1 MKILYIDPSN
11 SGISGD
17 MLLASLLGLLEDPEV
32 IIEELIEIQKYI
44 KGVSKLKIE
53 LKKTFRHEIKV
64 NYLKIDISEKKTHR
78 SVQNL
83 KDSLNTFIQDKNFSI
98 KAKEY
103 ANRVLQTL
111 IKAEAKVHDT
121 LEEKVHLHE
130 LSSVDTL
137 IDIIGVTKCLEEIGI
152 FESKFSIFCNVLPL
166 GGGSIKGAHGI
177 LPIPAPATMEI
188 LKGSN
193 LKVKNGPIEEE
204 LVTPTGAALLTNLNC
219 LPEYKQF
226 SIKEIVSSTGNKKF
240 KNFLN
245 ILRICIGTDLKS
257 EDNLEKY
264 IEEITVLETDVD
276 DVSGEVLGHFITK
289 MEKKQ
294 ILDIQIIPSLTK
306 KNRPSHL
313 IKILCQPEDKFKIIE
328 LMIKELGTL
337 GVRFTTINR
346 VCVERTIET
355 LQLSIKG
362 EKVTVHYKISYIQ
375 EDEGKKIINIKPE
388 YDDLKTIS
396 KKLNL
401 PLNEVQMYAQSEI
414 KHLYNKYKSI
424 IDKE

>member
-17 MLLASLLGLLEDPEV
+17 MLLASLLGLLEDPEA
-32 IIEELIEIQKYI
+32 IIEELIEIQNYI

-64 NYLKIDISEKKTHR
+64 NHLKMDIIEEKSHR

-83 KDSLNTFIQDKNFSI
+83 KDSLNAFIQDKDFSQR
-98 KAKEY
+98 AKEY
-103 ANRVLQTL
+103 ANRVFQALV
-111 IKAEAKVHDT
+111 KAEAKVHDT

-137 IDIIGVTKCLEEIGI
+137 IDIIGVTKCLEKIGI
-152 FESKFSIFCNVLPL
+152 FDSTFRIFCNIIPL
-166 GGGSIKGAHGI
+166 GGGSIKGAHGL
-177 LPIPAPATMEI
+177 LPIPAPATIEI
-188 LKGSN
+188 LKNSK
-193 LKVKNGPIEEE
+193 LRVKNGPIEEE
-204 LVTPTGAALLTNLNC
+204 LVTPTGAALVANLDY
-219 LPEYKQF
+219 LPENKEF
-226 SIKEIVSSTGNKKF
+226 SIEKIVSSTGNKEF
-240 KNFLN
+240 KDFLN
-245 ILRICIGTDLKS
+245 ILRIYIGTDQKS
-257 EDNLEKY
+257 EYNLEKY

-289 MEKKQ
+289 MKKKQ

-313 IKILCQPEDKFKIIE
+313 IKILCQPEEKFKIIE
-328 LMIKELGTL
+328 LMIKDLGTL

-355 LQLSIKG
+355 LQLSIME
-362 EKVTVHYKISYIQ
+362 EKVAVNYKISYIQ
-375 EDEGKKIINIKPE
+375 EEEGKYIINIKPE
-388 YDDLKTIS
+388 YDDLKKIS
-396 KKLNL
+396 RKLNL
-401 PLNEVQMYAQSEI
+401 PLSKIQMYAQSEI
-414 KHLYNKYKSI
+414 KQLYNKFKSF
-424 IDKE
+424 

>member
-17 MLLASLLGLLEDPEV
+17 MLLASLLGLLEDPEA
-32 IIEELIEIQKYI
+32 IIEELIEIQNYI

-64 NYLKIDISEKKTHR
+64 NHLKIDIIEEKSHR

-83 KDSLNTFIQDKNFSI
+83 KDSLNAFIQDKGFSQR
-98 KAKEY
+98 AKEY
-103 ANRVLQTL
+103 ANRVFQALV
-111 IKAEAKVHDT
+111 KAEAKVHDT

-137 IDIIGVTKCLEEIGI
+137 IDIIGVTKCLEKIGI
-152 FESKFSIFCNVLPL
+152 FDSTFRIFCNIIPL
-166 GGGSIKGAHGI
+166 GGGSIKGAHGL
-177 LPIPAPATMEI
+177 LPIPAPATIEI
-188 LKGSN
+188 LKNSK
-193 LKVKNGPIEEE
+193 LRVKNGPIEEE
-204 LVTPTGAALLTNLNC
+204 LVTPTGAALVANLDC
-219 LPEYKQF
+219 LPENKEF
-226 SIKEIVSSTGNKKF
+226 SIEKIVSSTGNKEF
-240 KNFLN
+240 KDFLN
-245 ILRICIGTDLKS
+245 ILRIYIGTDQKS

-289 MEKKQ
+289 MKKKQ

-313 IKILCQPEDKFKIIE
+313 IKILCQPEEKFKIIE
-328 LMIKELGTL
+328 LMIKDLGTL

-355 LQLSIKG
+355 LQLSIME
-362 EKVTVHYKISYIQ
+362 EKVAVNYKISYIQ
-375 EDEGKKIINIKPE
+375 EEEGKYIINIKPE
-388 YDDLKTIS
+388 YDDLKKIS

-401 PLNEVQMYAQSEI
+401 PLSKIQMYAQSEI
-414 KHLYNKYKSI
+414 KQLYNKFKSF
-424 IDKE
+424 